1 MIDYATFGKEMLDY
15 VQDNLD
21 KLFTEEHLKEQ
32 LRQVKEVDPD
42 RRGQQ
47 IMKTI
52 EDYYLKLEKLFVLYI
67 KGSAVKSE
75 IKVHRPEFLNI
86 FFLNFEKRLK
96 GLIEKLETTKED
108 KIDGFRG
115 EVKKFFVREY
125 FHNFHFFL
133 SLIYKE

>member
-1 MIDYATFGKEMLDY
+1 MLDY

-32 LRQVKEVDPD
+32 LRQIKEVDPD
-42 RRGQQ
+42 RRGQE
-47 IMKTI
+47 IMRTI

-67 KGSAVKSE
+67 NGNSIKSE
-75 IKVHRPEFLNI
+75 IKIHRPEYLNI

-96 GLIEKLETTKED
+96 GLLEKLENLKEGQINSF
-108 KIDGFRG
+108 KM
-115 EVKKFFVREY
+115 EVKKFFIREY